1 MEPLSPTRFAR
12 EQNVKQVDGCAVPRA
27 HWSQVVNYIDKG
39 AVMPVLPAPG
49 APTHELGGARFTSLA
64 TPSRGSTDTSVW
76 SVELAAG
83 TPGASHRL
91 TREEVFVVLDGCAE
105 VLLDGERSTAG
116 PGDAIVVPPG
126 VPFALAAVGE
136 APLRAVC
143 CLPVGGQAQLPGG
156 APFTP
161 PWAR

>member
-1 MEPLSPTRFAR
+1 
-12 EQNVKQVDGCAVPRA
+12 
-27 HWSQVVNYIDKG
+27 
-39 AVMPVLPAPG
+39 MPVLRAPAS
-49 APTHELGGARFTSLA
+49 PTHELGDARFTSLA

-76 SVELAAG
+76 SVEIAPG

-91 TREEVFVVLDGCAE
+91 TREEVFVVLEGRAD

-116 PGDAIVVPPG
+116 PGDAIVVPAG
-126 VPFALAAVGE
+126 VPFSLAPAGE
-136 APLRAVC
+136 APLRALC
-143 CLPVGGQAQLPGG
+143 CLPVGGQAQLPDG